1 MSRTLRSLLA
11 FTALALLTLGAAPA
25 AEPTADKAAAETL
38 AQAWKL
44 LEGRQFREAA
54 RAFEK
59 ADELMGGKCGAC
71 QVGLSRAQHA
81 AGNRKAAIAAAR
93 RATAVLTRPD
103 SLAQAWNQLGVAL
116 ISDKKKDLEEAEAAF
131 RKAVELSGGGGLAR
145 YNLAELLL
153 RAERHT
159 EALEA
164 ARAYMRTEPQGFA
177 AQSARIV
184 LCQAKRITDPPILDP
199 RNLPEGTFCTPDE
212 LRLPDEPD
220 QEAMKADAA
229 RVSRPQKIHGEP
241 PFYSEQARQD
251 RAQGVVLLES
261 IIDEEGCV
269 RNLRVCRSLHPDL
282 DKISSET
289 LARWVFEPAR
299 LDGKEV
305 KVYYT
310 LTVNFT
316 FGPKGS

>member
-11 FTALALLTLGAAPA
+11 FAALALLTLGAAP
-25 AEPTADKAAAETL
+25 PIDDKAAAESV

-44 LEGRQFREAA
+44 LEGKQYREAA

-59 ADELMGGKCGAC
+59 ADEQMGGKCGAC
-71 QVGLSRAQHA
+71 MVGLSRAQHA
-81 AGNRKAAIAAAR
+81 AGNRKAAVEAAR

-103 SLAQAWNQLGVAL
+103 SLAQAWNQLGVVL
-116 ISDKKKDLEEAEAAF
+116 LGDKRKDLEEAEAAF
-131 RKAVELSGGGGLAR
+131 RKAVELGGEGGSLAR

-153 RAERHT
+153 RAERHA
-159 EALEA
+159 EALET

-184 LCQAKRITDPPILDP
+184 LCQAKRITEPPILDP

-212 LRLPDEPD
+212 LRLPDVPD
-220 QEAMKADAA
+220 QEAGNADASQ
-229 RVSRPQKIHGEP
+229 VSRPQKIHGEP

-251 RAQGVVLLES
+251 RAQGVVMLES